1 VTLKAYHLASFR
13 KEERRSVRLHL
24 DKKPSDGVATAFIV
38 VTLLIPIALA
48 ILLSHL
54 NAVL

>member
-1 VTLKAYHLASFR
+1 M
-13 KEERRSVRLHL
+13 RLHL
-24 DKKPSDGVATAFIV
+24 DKKPSDGVAIAFVV

-54 NAVL
+54 NAIL